1 MAWELLLASENTHN
15 SNLGIYGG
23 TMMDRAFFSKLRLR
37 SPDSGKP
44 LCKRGGGLEDED
56 GNHYTIIDGIPDLRP
71 LRPIEGTLRYKLC
84 EHDDFRTYCFQ
95 RSLTPLFPTQVRN
108 SPDIKETNVS
118 GFVPPPHNGAFCLDH
133 GCGGGK
139 FRRLLEAFGYE
150 YVGVDNEIG
159 ASANQ
164 GGGGGFLG
172 GATILG
178 DLHRLPF
185 EEGTFQFA
193 VSYSVFEH
201 LQNPFIAAHELFRVM
216 EPGGICFVAIAA
228 LIPFHMDSFYHHTH
242 FGVLNTFKSAGF
254 LVEQVAGANWN
265 AYKAISS
272 MDGLPGPKLI
282 RNIFGGLTETIHR
295 TLWGVRARLK
305 GVDLEAE
312 ELRRHLLMAAL
323 IKTVLIKP
331 PQNV

>member
-1 MAWELLLASENTHN
+1 MNRGS
-15 SNLGIYGG
+15 
-23 TMMDRAFFSKLRLR
+23 FSRLRLR

-44 LCKRGGGLEDED
+44 LRETGEGLEDDD
-56 GNHYTIIDGIPDLRP
+56 GNQYQIINGIPDLRP
-71 LRPIEGTLRYKLC
+71 LRPIEGILHYKIY
-84 EHDDFRTYCFQ
+84 EHDEFRTYCFQ
-95 RSLTPLFPTQVRN
+95 RSLTPLFPRQIRK
-108 SPDIKETNVS
+108 SPDIKKSIVS
-118 GFVPPPHNGAFCLDH
+118 GFVPPPHHGAFCLDH

-139 FRRLLEAFGYE
+139 FRHFLEAYGYE
-150 YVGVDNEIG
+150 YVGVDNETG

-164 GGGGGFLG
+164 GGDSGFLG

-185 EEGTFQFA
+185 EENSFQFA

-201 LQNPFIAAHELFRVM
+201 LQNPFVAANELFRVM
-216 EPGGICFVAIAA
+216 EPGGICFAAIAA

-272 MDGLPGPKLI
+272 MDGLPGPRFI
-282 RNIFGGLTETIHR
+282 RNFFGELAETIHR
-295 TLWGVRARLK
+295 TLWSLRARLK
-305 GVDLEAE
+305 RRNLEAE
-312 ELRRHLLMAAL
+312 ELRRHLIMAGL
-323 IKTVLIKP
+323 IKAVLIKP
-331 PQNV
+331 PKNIENY